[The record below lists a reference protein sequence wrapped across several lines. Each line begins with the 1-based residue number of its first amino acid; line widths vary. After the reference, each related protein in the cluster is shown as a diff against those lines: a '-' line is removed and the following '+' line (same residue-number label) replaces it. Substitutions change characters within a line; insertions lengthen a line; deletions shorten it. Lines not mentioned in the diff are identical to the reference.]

1 MGIGGLKMQDKN
13 YLYKLTPAEEKIYQ
27 LIMEGYGQTAL
38 IKLTQKSAG
47 TIKAQMTAI
56 FQKKGVHSVKELR
69 SLED

>member
-1 MGIGGLKMQDKN
+1 MLNKN

-69 SLED
+69 SLEE

>member
-1 MGIGGLKMQDKN
+1 MLNKS

-47 TIKAQMTAI
+47 TIKAQMSAI
-56 FQKKGVHSVKELR
+56 FQKMSVHSVKELR

>member
-1 MGIGGLKMQDKN
+1 MLNKS

-27 LIMEGYGQTAL
+27 LIMEGYGQTAI

-47 TIKAQMTAI
+47 TIKTQMSAI

-69 SLED
+69 NLED